1 MFEDVV
7 FFLLENYLETYTNG
21 FCGWFRRFF
30 YGRYL
35 KTVEACLLFATNKYV
50 NKVWDLVCLLDK
62 EWALGGLGGLSDF
75 VGKAPDREKGIG
87 NSISQS
93 IGLNR

>member
-1 MFEDVV
+1 M
-7 FFLLENYLETYTNG
+7 ETYTNG
-21 FCGWFRRFF
+21 FCGCFSRFV

-50 NKVWDLVCLLDK
+50 DKSMGSCLL
-62 EWALGGLGGLSDF
+62 AGQRMGIGR
-75 VGKAPDREKGIG
+75 APDREKGIG

-93 IGLNR
+93 IGNREQNGP